1 MSTLLNRLKT
11 ERVGDYEL
19 ATTPV
24 EMEVVSSVNGCM
36 LERPLRGVFAKSKD
50 RAIHLHGD
58 NYQLIPYE
66 DILSGLSDSL
76 DSYGVDLTGSSI
88 HFDVSNS
95 LSRMKLRVMFGE
107 KSQLGMH
114 EMSYNTSDKLQF
126 GIELVSSYDASIV
139 FKLQTMFLRLVCDNG
154 MKSIESFNSSFKRHT
169 TNFDIQTAFD
179 KLKGLNESFKSLT
192 DRFETYQS
200 VKLSQN
206 DVDKLFKSFSKGSKG
221 KEFLLN
227 DVLENKS
234 NTTLWDVYNSLTN
247 YSSHNKRAVKI
258 GKRNAEIEN
267 FDIKTSN
274 MDDIRSDD
282 KRTTEVQNF
291 IGSNTF
297 LFFVHRGVSNQL
309 QTN

>member
-11 ERVGDYEL
+11 ERTGDYEL

-24 EMEVVSSVNGCM
+24 EMETVSSVNGCM
-36 LERPLRGVFAKSKD
+36 LERPLHGVFAKSKD

-66 DILSGLSDSL
+66 TILSGLSDSL
-76 DSYGVDLTGSSI
+76 DTYGVDLTGSSI
-88 HFDVSNS
+88 HFNVADS
-95 LSRMKLRVMFGE
+95 LSRMKLRVMFGD
-107 KSQLGMH
+107 KSKLGMH
-114 EMSYNTSDKLQF
+114 EMTYNPADKLQF

-179 KLKGLNESFKSLT
+179 KLKGLNESFKSLS

-200 VKLSQN
+200 VKLNQS
-206 DVDKLFKSFSKGSKG
+206 DVDKLFKSFSKGSEG
-221 KEFLLN
+221 KEYLLN

-234 NTTLWDVYNSLTN
+234 NTTLWDIYNSLTN
-247 YSSHNKRAVKI
+247 YSSHNKSAVQK
-258 GKRNAEIEN
+258 GKRNAKVKD
-267 FDIKTSN
+267 FDIRSSR
-274 MDDIRSDD
+274 MDEIKSDD
-282 KRTTEVQNF
+282 KRTAEVQNF
-291 IGSNTF
+291 IKSNTF
-297 LFFVHRGVSNQL
+297 LFYVHKGVSNQL
-309 QTN
+309 QSN

>member
-11 ERVGDYEL
+11 ERSGDYEL

-24 EMEVVSSVNGCM
+24 EMETVSSVNGCM

-66 DILSGLSDSL
+66 TILSGLSDSL
-76 DSYGVDLTGSSI
+76 DTYGVDLTGSSI
-88 HFDVSNS
+88 HFSVADS

-107 KSQLGMH
+107 ESQLGMH
-114 EMSYNTSDKLQF
+114 EMSYSPADKLQF

-139 FKLQTMFLRLVCDNG
+139 FKLQTMFLRLICDNG
-154 MKSIESFNSSFKRHT
+154 MKSIESFNSSIKRHT

-192 DRFETYQS
+192 DRFETYQR
-200 VKLSQN
+200 VKLDQS
-206 DVDKLFKSFSKGSKG
+206 DVDKLFKSFSKGSEG

-234 NTTLWDVYNSLTN
+234 NTLTN
-247 YSSHNKRAVKI
+247 YSSHNKSAIQK
-258 GKRNAEIEN
+258 GKRNAKVKS
-267 FDIKTSN
+267 FDIRSSR
-274 MDDIRSDD
+274 MDEIKSDD
-282 KRTTEVQNF
+282 KRTAEVQNF
-291 IGSNTF
+291 INSNTF
-297 LFFVHRGVSNQL
+297 LFYVHKGVSNQL
-309 QTN
+309 RSN